1 MYYQKKLI
9 LNGKEAEK
17 IEFFRLTKGAM
28 LEHETITNSV
38 IFENGMKMD
47 IVLYGT
53 GWVKAILL
61 ENGKEV
67 CCSELCGFY
76 FDKFDLEYNKDRYMV
91 IVDWEYEDTDN

>member
-1 MYYQKKLI
+1 MYYQKTLI
-9 LNGKEAEK
+9 LSEKEADK

-28 LEHETITNSV
+28 QEHETITNS
-38 IFENGMKMD
+38 ITFENGMKMD

-67 CCSELCGFY
+67 GCSLCGFY
-76 FDKFDLEYNKDRYMV
+76 FDKFDLEYNKDRYTV
-91 IVDWEYEDTDN
+91 IVDWKYEDENN